1 MSLKAIGPAPAPQ
14 VPEQEREPGRE
25 FVKEHQRPRAHLE
38 EKKKKPK
45 EKKKKPK
52 KKKKQKQKKK
62 KQKKCSS
69 KGKSTPPPP
78 SSPPSSQFKMANGSK
93 RCTTSSVP

>member
-25 FVKEHQRPRAHLE
+25 FVKEHQRPRAHP
-38 EKKKKPK
+38 EK
-45 EKKKKPK
+45 KKKKPK
-52 KKKKQKQKKK
+52 KEKKPKKKK

-78 SSPPSSQFKMANGSK
+78 LSRPSSQ
-93 RCTTSSVP
+93 V